1 MVFFLPEL
9 FVNLTSLC
17 QPTKFF
23 FGKKCKGNNIM
34 PVLEM
39 YLKEYE
45 LVTLFDVHSVVLWVL
60 H

>member
-1 MVFFLPEL
+1 MSAHKVFFG
-9 FVNLTSLC
+9 
-17 QPTKFF
+17 K
-23 FGKKCKGNNIM
+23 KKCKGNNIM

-45 LVTLFDVHSVVLWVL
+45 LVTLFDVHFVVLWVL